1 MSAFVVAPETISSV
15 VDVLAKHEKVDNRDL
30 LAKRLFLLNVE
41 SVNQRYKLKDNEAE
55 ELRKEYEDY
64 IGRAAKIRYKK
75 QPDRHPA
82 QHIQAV
88 RCWIYQSCEGNC
100 ESDPLFLAVRKIRDK
115 ESLAVASEI
124 IGSPVS
130 NDDRACN
137 IITNYIDKN
146 KLDSAWD

>member
-55 ELRKEYEDY
+55 ELRKEYDDY
-64 IGRAAKIRYKK
+64 IARAAKIRYKE

-82 QHIQAV
+82 QHVMAV

-100 ESDPLFLAVRKIRDK
+100 ENDTLFITVRKIRDK
-115 ESLAVASEI
+115 ETLLVASEI
-124 IGSPVS
+124 TGSPVS
-130 NDDRACN
+130 NSDRAYN
-137 IITNYIDKN
+137 IINNYIEKN
-146 KLDSAWD
+146 KLESAWD